1 MCSRDIWT
9 LKLPELTHV
18 YSTLFVKREKRL
30 PTQTIRGVHMH
41 FRPVAFLLGNVH
53 GQSIEVLIFEL
64 HSRRDL
70 STVRSWVLVN
80 EQATW
85 SVSYYWFAA
94 SKLVPRRSRS
104 SPQFLRKREAAR
116 SLRYVPLQSSA
127 DQQYYRKSSG
137 KLAE

>member
-1 MCSRDIWT
+1 
-9 LKLPELTHV
+9 
-18 YSTLFVKREKRL
+18 
-30 PTQTIRGVHMH
+30 MH

-85 SVSYYWFAA
+85 SVSYYWLAA

-127 DQQYYRKSSG
+127 DQQSYRISSG